1 MVSALPPRQ
10 SSCINSCFMLT
21 QQVRCPIWLQA
32 APLTRVMS
40 SSASGSTHVLT
51 NVDRF

>member
-1 MVSALPPRQ
+1 MRGLRLRQ
-10 SSCINSCFMLT
+10 SSWLPFIRTRQEGSL
-21 QQVRCPIWLQA
+21 PHLLQA